1 MCSSD
6 LICEECS
13 EEYGS
18 YGKWGNVYV
27 MGDDSD
33 AERDR
38 VCDAHAALL
47 LSDVRILQEVR
58 SELRGRTLGC
68 WCRGRRCHA
77 ANLAAV
83 ANCDD
88 EQFATLLARTRAVN
102 VAPPA
107 PPTPGPAP
115 LVMACE

>member
-1 MCSSD
+1 MD
-6 LICEECS
+6 
-13 EEYGS
+13 G
-18 YGKWGNVYV
+18 G
-27 MGDDSD
+27 SD

-47 LSDVRILQEVR
+47 LSDERILREVR
-58 SELRGRTLGC
+58 TELRGRTLGC

-88 EQFATLLARTRAVN
+88 EQFATLLARASAMN
-102 VAPPA
+102 AAPPA
-107 PPTPGPAP
+107 PPVPGPVP
-115 LVMACE
+115 PHMVRE